1 MGAIAALTAVS
12 AGTSLLTANA
22 QSKAAKAQGNFQAIQ
37 MEGNAA
43 LSDIQA
49 QDAVKRG
56 ADESKRL
63 RIRTR
68 QEIGAATAALAAQGQ
83 DLTGE
88 TEQAILQDY
97 ASFGSDDEQTIKN
110 NAWREAFGY
119 RAQAVEQR
127 AQAGFTRL
135 TAGNTAKQAIL
146 TGGMQAV
153 GSVAQGYY
161 LSQKGKTSTAST
173 VDPTTRSFF

>member
-22 QSKAAKAQGNFQAIQ
+22 QAKAAKAQGNFQAVQ
-37 MEGNAA
+37 LEGNAQ

-49 QDAVKRG
+49 ADAVKRG
-56 ADESKRL
+56 ADEAKRL

-68 QEIGAATAALAAQGQ
+68 QEIGQAVAGLAAQGQ

-88 TEQAILQDY
+88 TEQAILQDF
-97 ASFGSDDEQTIKN
+97 AGFGAEDEQTIKN

-119 RAQAVEQR
+119 RAQATEQR

-135 TAGNTAKQAIL
+135 TAGNTAKQALL
-146 TGGMQAV
+146 TGGLQAV
-153 GSVAQGYY
+153 SAGAQGYY
-161 LSQKGKTSTAST
+161 LSQKGQSKST
-173 VDPTTRSFF
+173 VDPTSRSFF